1 MIHTLD
7 HAFPTRSRGADSVSW
22 QPEVDEIERRRRM
35 ATDMG
40 GSEGVARQ
48 HAKGRLSVRERIEA
62 LLDSGS
68 FREIGT
74 LFGQAV
80 YDGEGHLEEFTHVSR
95 VIGTG
100 CIDGRPVAIDAGDFT
115 IRGGWAD
122 PTSFVGAGRFSI
134 EQLAVER
141 RIPYIRLLDSAGG
154 SVESIRVKGRTVLLG
169 GPHLYGPWH
178 TLMAH
183 VPVVS
188 LALGS
193 LGGEPPVRVAAA
205 HFSVM
210 TKHTSELFVAGPP
223 LVKQAFHREITKQEL
238 GGWKVHACESGVV
251 DNVAEDEHE
260 AFGLVR
266 RFLSYLPQNVWQQP
280 PRLDTG
286 DSPDRR
292 DEELL
297 SSIPRDRRKSYSIR
311 DIIGH
316 VVDRDST
323 FEVSPLYA
331 RSVVTML
338 ARMAGFPVAVIS
350 NDCRVLGGAQ
360 TAAGCEKMMRF
371 IDLAD
376 TFHLPVIY
384 LVDCPGFMIGPD
396 SEREGIER
404 KSARL
409 AFAMAQMTVPAQPV
423 ILRRSFG
430 VAGAMHGSISRLN
443 LRYAWPSGD
452 WGSLPIEGGVM
463 AAYRREIE
471 SAPEPEQKR
480 IELEQQFEPY
490 RSPFRTAEAFDVEE
504 IIDPRETRSI
514 LCDFV
519 QNAQEITRTQLGP
532 KWRLGIRP

>member
-1 MIHTLD
+1 MN
-7 HAFPTRSRGADSVSW
+7 W

-35 ATDMG
+35 AMEMG
-40 GSEGVARQ
+40 GAEGVARQ
-48 HAKGRLSVRERIEA
+48 HAKGRLAVRERIDA
-62 LLDSGS
+62 LLDADT
-68 FREIGT
+68 FHEIGT
-74 LFGQAV
+74 LFGRTQ
-80 YDGEGHLEEFTHVSR
+80 YDAEGRLEEFTHVSR

-100 CIDGRPVAIDAGDFT
+100 RIDGRTVALDAGDFT

-134 EQLAVER
+134 EQMAIER

-178 TLMAH
+178 MLMAH

-188 LALGS
+188 AALGS

-210 TKHTSELFVAGPP
+210 AKHTSELFVAGPP
-223 LVKQAFHREITKQEL
+223 LVKQAFHREVTKQEL
-238 GGWKVHACESGVV
+238 GGWTVHACESGVV
-251 DNVAEDEHE
+251 DNVAEDEME
-260 AFGLVR
+260 VFQIIR
-266 RFLSYLPQNVWQQP
+266 KFLSYMPQNVWQQP
-280 PRLDTG
+280 PWEDSG
-286 DSPDRR
+286 DGPGRR

-297 SSIPRDRRKSYSIR
+297 SIIPRDRRKAYAVR
-311 DIIGH
+311 DIIRH
-316 VVDRDST
+316 IVDQGSA
-323 FEVSPLYA
+323 FEIAPLYA

-338 ARMAGFPVAVIS
+338 ARMDGYPVAVIS

-371 IDLAD
+371 IDMAD

-396 SEREGIER
+396 SERDGIER

-409 AFAMAQMTVPAQPV
+409 AFAMAQMTVPAQAI

-430 VAGAMHGSISRLN
+430 VAGAMHGSLSRLN

-471 SAPEPEQKR
+471 SAPDPEQKR

-504 IIDPRETRSI
+504 IIDPRETRPI

-519 QNAQEITRTQLGP
+519 RNAQEITRTQLGP

>member
-1 MIHTLD
+1 
-7 HAFPTRSRGADSVSW
+7 VSW
-22 QPEVDEIERRRRM
+22 QPEVDEIERRRAM
-35 ATDMG
+35 AREMG
-40 GSEGVARQ
+40 GAEAVARQ
-48 HAKGRLSVRERIEA
+48 HAKGRLSVRERLDA
-62 LLDSGS
+62 LLDEDS

-74 LFGQAV
+74 LFGRAE
-80 YDGEGHLEEFTHVSR
+80 YGDDGELSEFTHVSR

-100 CIDGRPVAIDAGDFT
+100 SIDGRQVAVDAGDFT

-134 EQLAVER
+134 EQLAVDR
-141 RIPYIRLLDSAGG
+141 RIPYIRLIDSAGG

-178 TLMAH
+178 ALMAH

-188 LALGS
+188 AALGS

-205 HFSVM
+205 HWSVM
-210 TKHTSELFVAGPP
+210 TRHTSELFVAGPP
-223 LVKQAFHREITKQEL
+223 LVKQAFHRDITKQEL
-238 GGWKVHACESGVV
+238 GGWKVHACQSGVV
-251 DNVAEDEHE
+251 DNVADDELA
-260 AFGLVR
+260 AFDLIK

-280 PRLDTG
+280 PRVDMA
-286 DSPDRR
+286 DSPARR
-292 DEELL
+292 DDELL
-297 SSIPRDRRKSYSIR
+297 SIIPRDRRKAYSIR
-311 DIIGH
+311 DIIER
-316 VVDRDST
+316 VVDRGST
-323 FEVSPLYA
+323 FELAPLYA
-331 RSVVTML
+331 PSVVTML
-338 ARMAGFPVAVIS
+338 ARLDGYPVAVMS

-376 TFHLPVIY
+376 TFHLPVVY

-409 AFAMAQMTVPAQPV
+409 AFAMAQMTVPAQAI

-430 VAGAMHGSISRLN
+430 VAGAMHGSLSRLN

-471 SAPEPEQKR
+471 ASADPER
-480 IELEQQFEPY
+480 TRAELEQQFEPF

-504 IIDPRETRSI
+504 IIDPRETRPI

-519 QNAQEITRTQLGP
+519 KNAQEITRTQLGP

>member
-1 MIHTLD
+1 
-7 HAFPTRSRGADSVSW
+7 
-22 QPEVDEIERRRRM
+22 M
-35 ATDMG
+35 ALEMG
-40 GSEGVARQ
+40 GAEGVARQ
-48 HAKGRLSVRERIEA
+48 HAKGRLTVRERIAA
-62 LLDSGS
+62 LADPES
-68 FREIGT
+68 FQEIGT
-74 LFGQAV
+74 CFGQAE
-80 YDGEGHLEEFTHVSR
+80 YDEAGVLQHFTHVSR
-95 VIGTG
+95 VIGT
-100 CIDGRPVAIDAGDFT
+100 CRLAGRQVTLDAGDFT

-134 EQLAVER
+134 EQMALER

-154 SVESIRVKGRTVLLG
+154 SVESIRAKGRTVLLG
-169 GPHLYGPWH
+169 GQHLYGPWH
-178 TLMAH
+178 MLMAH

-188 LALGS
+188 AALGS

-210 TKHTSELFVAGPP
+210 TRHTSELFVGGPP
-223 LVKQAFHREITKQEL
+223 LVKQAFHLDITKQDL
-238 GGWKVHACESGVV
+238 GGWGVHACRSGVV
-251 DNVAEDEHE
+251 DNVAEDEHD
-260 AFGLVR
+260 AFDLIR
-266 RFLSYLPQNVWQQP
+266 RFLGYLPQNVWELP
-280 PRLDTG
+280 PRVESSD
-286 DSPDRR
+286 DPQRR

-297 SSIPRDRRKSYSIR
+297 SAIPRDRRKPYSVR
-311 DIIGH
+311 SIIERI
-316 VVDRDST
+316 VDSGSV
-323 FEVSPLYA
+323 FEIAPLYA

-338 ARMAGFPVAVIS
+338 ARMNGYPVALIS
-350 NDCRVLGGAQ
+350 NDCRVMGGAQ
-360 TAAGCEKMMRF
+360 SAAGCEKMMRF

-396 SEREGIER
+396 SELDGIER

-409 AFAMAQMTVPAQPV
+409 AFAMAQMTVPAQVV

-430 VAGAMHGSISRLN
+430 VAGALHGSLSRLN

-463 AAYRREIE
+463 AAYRREIA
-471 SAPEPEQKR
+471 SAPDPEQKR
-480 IELEQQFEPY
+480 IELEQQFELY

-504 IIDPRETRSI
+504 IIDPRETRPI

-519 QNAQEITRTQLGP
+519 ENARGITNTQLGP